1 MSHDMPHARPTESGA
16 ELPSNPY
23 QRDAWDVA
31 LVCLGGH
38 LVNDRVRGE
47 PSRNLDE
54 CPACGSETISSC
66 PGCREPVPGFHYD
79 QGYDSASPSFPR
91 GRALAAP
98 PRYCPACGRPFPWT
112 ERVMSAVRLVI
123 REMAALEVH
132 ERDQLRRSIDHIIRQ
147 TPQTPQA
154 VRRINE
160 ALSRVGGESAET
172 LRELFLSIASAEVK
186 EQLVADA

>member
-1 MSHDMPHARPTESGA
+1 MSDDGPPTRRQESGA

-23 QRDAWDVA
+23 QREAWDVA

-38 LVNDRVRGE
+38 LLNDRVRGD
-47 PSRNLDE
+47 PSRNQDQ
-54 CPACGSETISSC
+54 CPTCGSEAISAC
-66 PGCREPVPGFHYD
+66 PGCREPVPGFHYA
-79 QGYDSASPSFPR
+79 QGYDRASPSFPG

-112 ERVMSAVRLVI
+112 ERAMSAARQVI
-123 REMAALEVH
+123 REMAALDLH

-154 VRRINE
+154 VRRIND
-160 ALSRVGGESAET
+160 ALSRIGGESAEG
-172 LRELFLSIASAEVK
+172 LRELFLSIASAEIK
-186 EQLVADA
+186 EQLVGDP